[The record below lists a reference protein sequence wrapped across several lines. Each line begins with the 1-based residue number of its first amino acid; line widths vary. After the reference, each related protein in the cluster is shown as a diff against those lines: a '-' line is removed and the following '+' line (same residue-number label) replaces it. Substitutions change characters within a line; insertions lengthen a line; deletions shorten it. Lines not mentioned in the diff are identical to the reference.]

1 MQVTAERREMNDYP
15 KRDLTPEHTKRRT
28 GHDSF
33 SDAPLSQDV
42 LAAYRYVDKVVDVAD
57 LKVGGAPAW
66 HGWALRE
73 AFLAGVS
80 HAENKT
86 PNAELRGASQL
97 AGAASLSNA
106 ELGKE
111 D

>member
-1 MQVTAERREMNDYP
+1 MRIEAERREMSDYP
-15 KRDLTPEHTKRRT
+15 KRDLTPEHTKRGA

-42 LAAYRYVDKVVDVAD
+42 LAAYDYVDRVADVAD

-86 PNAELRGASQL
+86 ANS
-97 AGAASLSNA
+97 
-106 ELGKE
+106 K
-111 D
+111 